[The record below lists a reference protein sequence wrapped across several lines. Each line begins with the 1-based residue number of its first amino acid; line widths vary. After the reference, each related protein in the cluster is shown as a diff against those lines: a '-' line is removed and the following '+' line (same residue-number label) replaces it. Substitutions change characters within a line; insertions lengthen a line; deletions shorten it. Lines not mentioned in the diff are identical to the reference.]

1 MKSEVT
7 NNKVN
12 VQPSFKA
19 GDVIALKVPYEDSR
33 ISVTEYYFIG
43 SCSDLYCYYLFNIDT
58 GGIVIINDNGK
69 KDITISKEI
78 IAALIKHNH
87 GKVYSGNKAKL
98 IIEEIKIN
106 KQFIPNIS
114 KS

>member
-33 ISVTEYYFIG
+33 VSVTEYYFIG

-58 GGIVIINDNGK
+58 GGMVIINDNGK

>member
-19 GDVIALKVPYEDSR
+19 GDVIALKVPYEGSR

-58 GGIVIINDNGK
+58 GGMVIINDNGK
-69 KDITISKEI
+69 EDITISKEI

-106 KQFIPNIS
+106 NQFIPNIS

>member
-7 NNKVN
+7 NNKIN

>member
-1 MKSEVT
+1 MKFEVT

-33 ISVTEYYFIG
+33 ISVTKYYFIG
-43 SCSDLYCYYLFNIDT
+43 SCIDLYCYYLFNIDT
-58 GGIVIINDNGK
+58 GGMVIINDNGK